1 MIRSAMPLSIAQLY
15 HNSML
20 HYTSMLVVYAMMA
33 YLLIVAGRMR
43 FRWIVVALSAG
54 LVLASD
60 FSRIYLGVHFFSD
73 VVAGYAAATM
83 WLWLSICVS
92 GCEVARGH
100 PRMRQRPET

>member
-1 MIRSAMPLSIAQLY
+1 MSPIYARAASG
-15 HNSML
+15 
-20 HYTSMLVVYAMMA
+20 TSMLVVYAMMA

-54 LVLASD
+54 LVLAID

-83 WLWLSICVS
+83 WLSICIS

-100 PRMRQRPET
+100 PRMRQMPET